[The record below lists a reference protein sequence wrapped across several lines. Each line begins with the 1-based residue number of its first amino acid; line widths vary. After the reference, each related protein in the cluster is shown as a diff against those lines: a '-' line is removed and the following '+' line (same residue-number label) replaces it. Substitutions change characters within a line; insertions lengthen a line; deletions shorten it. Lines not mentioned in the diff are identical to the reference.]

1 MAKLRALSLVRGLTP
16 WLDLSAQSAAS
27 KLSASRIAKR
37 AAAVALL
44 VLAAFSLTSAQV
56 PDCVPGKFS
65 DYEKLGAEGCTV
77 GQSRFSNFRYH
88 QASGGL
94 PSSVI
99 SVTPG
104 TSPGNDDPGLLFE
117 ATWVAP
123 SQQSSISYAV
133 EVQPK
138 GKPISGATLEMQF
151 ADITGAGEAK
161 VVTEICPRA
170 ATADNCAAAELKLK
184 LEVVLNPAARKVS
197 DTGQLNASTRQL
209 SVIHLLSVAAGKGS
223 AASFNGFMAVFH
235 CKAAPAAGNIH
246 PASQ

>member
-16 WLDLSAQSAAS
+16 RRLDLSGRSAATTVA
-27 KLSASRIAKR
+27 ASGIVKQ

-44 VLAAFSLTSAQV
+44 VLAAFSLASAQV

-65 DYEKLGAEGCTV
+65 DYEALGAEGCTV
-77 GQSRFSNFRYH
+77 GQSRFSDFRYH

-104 TSPGNDDPGLLFE
+104 TSPDNDDPGLLFE

-161 VVTEICPRA
+161 VVTEICPPA
-170 ATADNCAAAELKLK
+170 ASADNCGAPKLK

-209 SVIHLLSVAAGKGS
+209 RVIHLFSVAAGKGS

-235 CKAAPAAGNIH
+235 CKAAPAAGNVH